1 MDKINKDTTVG
12 EVIRMNPANAQKLM
26 NFGMGCVGCPSAQ
39 SETLREASLVHG
51 IDLDRLIKIL
61 SEDKN

>member
-12 EVIRMNPANAQKLM
+12 EVIRMNPANAQILM

-51 IDLDRLIKIL
+51 IDLERLIKAL
-61 SEDKN
+61 SEGKN